1 LAEALIRTDDAD
13 AAGALMRLVR
23 ADAPSPGDY
32 AMARY
37 LEGLQAKARGDL
49 AGALEIWQAVARLN
63 DRPSRARALGE
74 RAMALF
80 QSGKISR
87 ADAIQQLDGLRFAW
101 RGDAFEFD
109 LLHQLGTLLIAD
121 GDYRRGLDALRQAAS
136 NFPRHP
142 ETPLVR
148 EQMVA
153 AFTEAFTGKIAE
165 DASPLKALALFEEF
179 KDLVPAGAEGSAILR
194 RLCDRL
200 IAVDLLTQ
208 ADALLED
215 QATNR
220 LAGAEKAH
228 AATEL
233 AVVRLMD
240 RRPEAAL
247 KALDI
252 ALAGEISPALRR
264 QRQQLRAHALTELGR
279 TQEALAAIASD
290 HSRSADRLRAD
301 VYWRTQNW
309 PEAARIFERLVDAP
323 EGEGK
328 PDKADAR
335 MILNW
340 AAALTLAG
348 DRGGRE
354 RLRERF
360 GAAMAASPYA
370 TAFRLIAGDEGT
382 DAADDPRERARR
394 LSDIVELKNLAS
406 ELRSSLGAEKP
417 GAVN

>member
-1 LAEALIRTDDAD
+1 
-13 AAGALMRLVR
+13 
-23 ADAPSPGDY
+23 
-32 AMARY
+32 MARY

-49 AGALEIWQAVARLN
+49 AGALETWQAVAGLN
-63 DRPSRARALGE
+63 DRPSRACALEE
-74 RAMALF
+74 RATALF
-80 QSGKISR
+80 QSGKITR

-101 RGDAFEFD
+101 RGDAFKFD
-109 LLHQLGTLLIAD
+109 LLHRLGTLLIAD

-148 EQMVA
+148 EQMA
-153 AFTEAFTGKIAE
+153 SALSEIFTGKVE

-179 KDLVPAGAEGSAILR
+179 KELVPAGAEGNVILR

-200 IAVDLLTQ
+200 IAVDLLAQ

-220 LAGAEKAH
+220 LTGADKAH

-252 ALAGEISPALRR
+252 AFDGEIPPALLR

-279 TQEALAAIASD
+279 TPEALAAIASD

-323 EGEGK
+323 EGDGK
-328 PDKADAR
+328 LDKADAR
-335 MILNW
+335 MVLNW

-360 GAAMAASPYA
+360 GTAMAASPYA
-370 TAFRLIAGDEGT
+370 TAFRLIAGDEGV
-382 DAADDPRERARR
+382 DAAADPRERARR

-406 ELRSSLGAEKP
+406 ELRSSLAADKP
-417 GAVN
+417 AAVN